1 MTFLCTWN
9 NPFSTHIDLIS
20 KAVEGSD
27 CKKWQPADRRP
38 AAMGT
43 PAPPGAKRERA
54 GCPRLHFALWFYCF
68 ASDLGLPPPLLDRH
82 KSDMLLSPQTHCF
95 STASCCLFLLRL
107 GKAGSQ
113 LLSFPA
119 SVCRVPPVF
128 TSGLSWELFVFASAR
143 FLSSLSVFVHLSVF
157 VSLSLCVS
165 LCLSLF
171 LCLFMLCLSI
181 TLFLS
186 LLPSVLCS
194 VTQSCL
200 TLCNPMD
207 CSPPGSSVH
216 GILQARTLEWVVI
229 SSSRRSSQLRN

>member
-1 MTFLCTWN
+1 MAACRQATGCHG
-9 NPFSTHIDLIS
+9 NP
-20 KAVEGSD
+20 
-27 CKKWQPADRRP
+27 C
-38 AAMGT
+38 
-43 PAPPGAKRERA
+43 PPGAKRERA

-82 KSDMLLSPQTHCF
+82 KSDMLLSPQTSLLLHGLVLFVPPPSREGRVSASLF
-95 STASCCLFLLRL
+95 SRLGLPCPSCVHLRPQLGAVCVCVSSISFLFVCLRPSLGLCLF
-107 GKAGSQ
+107 
-113 LLSFPA
+113 
-119 SVCRVPPVF
+119 V
-128 TSGLSWELFVFASAR
+128 
-143 FLSSLSVFVHLSVF
+143 SLC
-157 VSLSLCVS
+157 VSLSLS
-165 LCLSLF
+165 AFLCLSLF

-216 GILQARTLEWVVI
+216 GILQARTLEWVVV

>member
-1 MTFLCTWN
+1 MLFR
-9 NPFSTHIDLIS
+9 SHIDLIS

-43 PAPPGAKRERA
+43 PAPQVQRERELDA
-54 GCPRLHFALWFYCF
+54 PVCILHFGFIVLLLTLAFL
-68 ASDLGLPPPLLDRH
+68 LPFLTGTSQTCSSLLR
-82 KSDMLLSPQTHCF
+82 PHCF

-165 LCLSLF
+165 LCLSLLSSVSLCSFVSSCSVSLSLCFF
-171 LCLFMLCLSI
+171 LCFLLCCAQLLSH
-181 TLFLS
+181 
-186 LLPSVLCS
+186 V
-194 VTQSCL
+194 
-200 TLCNPMD
+200 
-207 CSPPGSSVH
+207 
-216 GILQARTLEWVVI
+216 
-229 SSSRRSSQLRN
+229 